1 MTSWRENSKSGLTE
15 GDPIRCGESESWNA
29 LLSDGV
35 TFRVLV
41 LRIVRLVFLTRTT
54 ALMRQLRNTVPHV
67 VGENLVDQRLIADV
81 PAPRFL
87 SERLQHAR
95 INADR
100 DQTAGFFPNRRTPDP
115 AHCLQLFGGC
125 LGNV

>member
-1 MTSWRENSKSGLTE
+1 MERPPTVMTYWRETANRVSRR

-35 TFRVLV
+35 TSRVLV
-41 LRIVRLVFLTRTT
+41 LRIVRLVFWTRPT
-54 ALMRQLRNTVPHV
+54 ALMRQLRNPVPHV
-67 VGENLVDQRLIADV
+67 VGEDLVDQRLIADV

-100 DQTAGFFPNRRTPDP
+100 D
-115 AHCLQLFGGC
+115 
-125 LGNV
+125 